1 MFLGT
6 LDASILGNLLAGKDT
21 VRAQL
26 KQAKNFDAV
35 TSFNKF

>member
-1 MFLGT
+1 MFIGT

-26 KQAKNFDAV
+26 EQAKTFDAV